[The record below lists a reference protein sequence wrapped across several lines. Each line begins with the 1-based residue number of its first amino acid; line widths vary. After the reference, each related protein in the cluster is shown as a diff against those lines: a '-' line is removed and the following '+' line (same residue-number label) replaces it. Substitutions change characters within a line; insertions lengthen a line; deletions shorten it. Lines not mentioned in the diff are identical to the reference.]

1 VKVKPK
7 YVVVMD
13 GSTVLDEFSGVE
25 GTVSQAPSELAYSH
39 FVGNLEEL
47 HNEADCMIHLY
58 SKSGNI
64 MEQRGMALK
73 QWLEK

>member
-1 VKVKPK
+1 MSEIPM

-25 GTVSQAPSELAYSH
+25 GTVPQAPPELAYSH

-47 HNEADCMIHLY
+47 DNEAECMIHLY